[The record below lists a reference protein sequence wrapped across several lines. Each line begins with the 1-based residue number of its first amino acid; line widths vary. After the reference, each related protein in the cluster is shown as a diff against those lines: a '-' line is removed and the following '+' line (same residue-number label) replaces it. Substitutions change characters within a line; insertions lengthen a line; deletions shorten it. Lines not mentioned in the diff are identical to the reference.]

1 MVALVTGASSGIG
14 RDMTI
19 ELARKKYDVIIVA
32 RRKEE
37 LEKLKKEVEEKYKVK
52 VDVRVLDLT
61 DREGCIKLHDEV
73 LKKYGSIDVLINNAG
88 FGACG
93 KFTETDMKKEID
105 MIDTNITALH
115 ILTKLFMQ
123 DMVKVNK
130 GHIMNVASI
139 AGFMPGP
146 LMATYYS
153 TKAYVVRL
161 TQALRQELFMR
172 RSKVKICALC
182 PGPVNT
188 NFFNVAD
195 VKFHIWKENSK
206 FVAKYGIAMM
216 LANRNIIFP
225 SIAMFIFRLFA
236 KILPDQF
243 MAFFCYFMQRKKLK
257 EEKAK

>member
-1 MVALVTGASSGIG
+1 MQK
-14 RDMTI
+14 
-19 ELARKKYDVIIVA
+19 EL
-32 RRKEE
+32 
-37 LEKLKKEVEEKYKVK
+37 
-52 VDVRVLDLT
+52 
-61 DREGCIKLHDEV
+61 
-73 LKKYGSIDVLINNAG
+73 N
-88 FGACG
+88 
-93 KFTETDMKKEID
+93 

-195 VKFHIWKENSK
+195 VKFFIWKENSK

-225 SIAMFIFRLFA
+225 SIAMVIFRLFA
-236 KILPDQF
+236 KIIPDQF
-243 MAFFCYFMQRKKLK
+243 MAFF
-257 EEKAK
+257 